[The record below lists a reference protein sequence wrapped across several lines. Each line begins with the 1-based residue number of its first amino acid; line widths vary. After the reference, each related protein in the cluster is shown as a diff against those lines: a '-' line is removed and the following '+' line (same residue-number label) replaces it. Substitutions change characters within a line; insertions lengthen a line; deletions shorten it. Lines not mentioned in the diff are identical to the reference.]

1 MLLESVWA
9 QAVELRRLLGR
20 LCDPAAE
27 RVAAELGLNGPGWAL
42 LRRAYLAVP
51 QPVSA
56 SRLSALNPGVN
67 PWIYEAGLQ
76 HLAALGLLAG
86 VEDGAYVVT
95 PAGQSAATSIL
106 YALDT
111 RLREL
116 APLAPEPLERLAELL
131 AALVSASLL
140 APEPPRKTL
149 LRLSHAPSAAGPL
162 EASVRLDQALS
173 DLAAYHEDAHLAAW
187 QPHMVSGQ
195 AWDALSALWRGTPGT
210 LDGVY
215 ARLARRGWP
224 RDAVA
229 RALQELVRRDWVAG
243 PEPHTLTPQGR
254 AVRERAEAQTNTY
267 FFAPWSVL
275 DARAIKELG
284 MLAELIQAKLLV
296 AAAQV

>member
-140 APEPPRKTL
+140 APEPPHKTL
-149 LRLSHAPSAAGPL
+149 LRLSHAPAAAGPL

-173 DLAAYHEDAHLAAW
+173 DLAATTKTPTWPPGSRTWSAVRHGMRSRRCGAARPARW
-187 QPHMVSGQ
+187 TRYMP
-195 AWDALSALWRGTPGT
+195 AWCGAA
-210 LDGVY
+210 
-215 ARLARRGWP
+215 
-224 RDAVA
+224 
-229 RALQELVRRDWVAG
+229 
-243 PEPHTLTPQGR
+243 GR
-254 AVRERAEAQTNTY
+254 ATPMP
-267 FFAPWSVL
+267 APCRNWCGTIGRW
-275 DARAIKELG
+275 APRPIR
-284 MLAELIQAKLLV
+284 
-296 AAAQV
+296 